1 MLRSSNCV
9 LTGKTPMEFAKLNEC
24 PLDPGMHKKNHTHT
38 EREQIIPVCY
48 HNHNSLTLLCRG
60 IFYRERSGESHTDP
74 RAAVKESNH
83 CGSGQEG
90 CSGSLGYEV
99 LLRPSQICAEKVFCV
114 CLLRIFEKYNG
125 INSN

>member
-24 PLDPGMHKKNHTHT
+24 PLDPGTQRKTEHKKY
-38 EREQIIPVCY
+38 IPNIPAYRHSPDLYVQY
-48 HNHNSLTLLCRG
+48 LLHRG
-60 IFYRERSGESHTDP
+60 IFYSERSGESHTDP

-90 CSGSLGYEV
+90 CSWSLGD
-99 LLRPSQICAEKVFCV
+99 
-114 CLLRIFEKYNG
+114 
-125 INSN
+125 

>member
-24 PLDPGMHKKNHTHT
+24 PLDPGIQKKKDRVGTNY
-38 EREQIIPVCY
+38 I
-48 HNHNSLTLLCRG
+48 SLSSQSEFFDFFFCRG

-90 CSGSLGYEV
+90 CSGSLGY
-99 LLRPSQICAEKVFCV
+99 
-114 CLLRIFEKYNG
+114 
-125 INSN
+125 